1 MDPVFIGMIFEMIIT
16 IIGAIISWLILRK
29 YLIRRNQLTLY
40 LFIIFINF
48 VMAVIFAWI
57 SKIIVLTTEID
68 YEYNQPNVKFPNTPL
83 NWLLFRIVDFRI
95 SILFVAI
102 AVIYSYL
109 LKIGVFEKTYSK
121 NQRILVFIFGGYV
134 IFFTVFVYERGNTL
148 LDAINFLNILIFMA
162 AIYIS
167 FIIRLMEAYKTV
179 SDPTFKRAFLSLAIM
194 SLSFILTFIFVLID
208 RITII
213 MGSQGF
219 TIFYFLAWSFVIV
232 GFLGA
237 YLGYIRP
244 KSRED

>member
-1 MDPVFIGMIFEMIIT
+1 MIIS
-16 IIGAIISWLILRK
+16 IIGAIISWLIFRK
-29 YLIRRNQLTLY
+29 YLIKRHQLTLY
-40 LFIIFINF
+40 LFIIFACF
-48 VMAVIFAWI
+48 VIAVIFSWI
-57 SKIIVLTTEID
+57 SKIIVLTTDID
-68 YEYNQPNVKFPNTPL
+68 YVYNQSNVRFPNTPL
-83 NWLLFRIVDFRI
+83 YWLLFRIVDFRI

-109 LKIGVFEKTYSK
+109 LKVGIFEKDPSK
-121 NQRILVFIFGGYV
+121 NQKVIVFVFGGYV
-134 IFFTVFVYERGNTL
+134 IFFTVFIYERGNTL

-167 FIIRLMEAYKTV
+167 FIIRLLKAYRTV
-179 SDPTFKRAFLSLAIM
+179 NDPTFKRAFLSLAIM

-244 KSRED
+244 KSTEE

>member
-1 MDPVFIGMIFEMIIT
+1 MDPVVIGMIFEIIIT

-29 YLIRRNQLTLY
+29 YLIKRHQLTLY
-40 LFIIFINF
+40 LFIIFINL
-48 VMAVIFAWI
+48 VIAVIFSWF
-57 SKIIVLTTEID
+57 SKIIVLTSEID
-68 YEYNQPNVKFPNTPL
+68 YVYNQPNVRFPNNPL

-102 AVIYSYL
+102 SVIYSYL
-109 LKIGVFEKTYSK
+109 LKVGVFEKGYSK
-121 NQRILVFIFGGYV
+121 IQRLLVFVFGGYV
-134 IFFTVFVYERGNTL
+134 IFFTVFIYERGNTL

-162 AIYIS
+162 VIYVS
-167 FIIRLMEAYKTV
+167 FVIRLMKAYKTV
-179 SDPTFKRAFLSLAIM
+179 NDPTFKRAFLSLAIM
-194 SLSFILTFIFVLID
+194 SISFILTFIFVLID

-237 YLGYIRP
+237 YLGYIMP
-244 KSRED
+244 KSKEE